1 MICRNCSFI
10 LQGSEKFCPNC
21 GADCSLKQKTEKTEE
36 LQPPVPPSIFFTS
49 PNQQAQPSDTGHKI
63 FAEEDEDREEI
74 PRPKKSRAK
83 PVLIALLTAVILLV
97 GGFTAMEYFN
107 LAPAI
112 VNYLETGLTEPQSES
127 DKTINSDKV
136 EEIYPSDKGT
146 IPPDINYKPA
156 LCYIATDSSLPLRK
170 GPDESYAPVHYL
182 PSGSQVQ
189 VMGSSAV
196 HETWVYAFFPA
207 EEKYGWI
214 SASFLC
220 DTELPEAET
229 TESTDVSEPE
239 EMSE

>member
-21 GADCSLKQKTEKTEE
+21 GADCSLKQKTEKAEE

-49 PNQQAQPSDTGHKI
+49 PDHQGQHSDTGHKI
-63 FAEEDEDREEI
+63 FSEEDEEREEI
-74 PRPKKSRAK
+74 MRPKKSRAK

-127 DKTINSDKV
+127 DKTINSDKI
-136 EEIYPSDKGT
+136 EAEYPSDKG
-146 IPPDINYKPA
+146 IISPDISYKPA
-156 LCYIATDSSLPLRK
+156 LCYVVSDSTLPLRK
-170 GPDESYAPVHYL
+170 GPDEGYAPVIYL

-189 VMGSSAV
+189 VIGSSAAY
-196 HETWVYAFFPA
+196 EAWVYVFFPP

-214 SASFLC
+214 SASFLS
-220 DTELPEAET
+220 DTELAEAET
-229 TESTDVSEPE
+229 TENTDVSESEETPE
-239 EMSE
+239 